1 MKILILGAA
10 GFIGTNLTLKYL
22 KRNTNVQLVLYDYK
36 MEYFNT
42 LKKKGSNNIEFR
54 EGTFDDD
61 TDFDEVVKGIDLVYH
76 MISTTIPA
84 TSNYS
89 VADGL
94 HDNVIVTNRLLD
106 ACVRQKVGKI
116 VFISSGGAVYGK
128 ENNMPLKEDAITNP
142 ISSYGIQ
149 KISIEKLLYLY
160 NYIYD
165 LDYRIVRLANPF
177 GPYQRPDGRLGVV
190 TTFIYKAINNEPVTI
205 YGDGSVIR
213 DFIYIDDAIDA
224 ILNIAEGKG
233 CDSTGKE
240 HKLFNV
246 GSGEG
251 ISINEVIKCIEKTL
265 EKKME
270 IHYKEGRKSDVP
282 VNYLDISLYESVYG
296 KLVKHSLERGVEKT
310 KKFFMEEI
318 ENGSEKN

>member
-22 KRNTNVQLVLYDYK
+22 KRNTNDQLVLYDYK
-36 MEYFNT
+36 MKYFNT

-84 TSNYS
+84 TSNYL

-94 HDNVIVTNRLLD
+94 HDNVIITNRLLD

-128 ENNMPLKEDAITNP
+128 ESNMPLKEDAITNP

-318 ENGSEKN
+318 ENGNEKN

>member
-205 YGDGSVIR
+205 YGDGSIIR
-213 DFIYIDDAIDA
+213 DFIYIDDAIRC
-224 ILNIAEGKG
+224 NIKY
-233 CDSTGKE
+233 S
-240 HKLFNV
+240 
-246 GSGEG
+246 
-251 ISINEVIKCIEKTL
+251 
-265 EKKME
+265 
-270 IHYKEGRKSDVP
+270 R
-282 VNYLDISLYESVYG
+282 
-296 KLVKHSLERGVEKT
+296 R
-310 KKFFMEEI
+310 
-318 ENGSEKN
+318 

>member
-1 MKILILGAA
+1 M
-10 GFIGTNLTLKYL
+10 
-22 KRNTNVQLVLYDYK
+22 
-36 MEYFNT
+36 
-42 LKKKGSNNIEFR
+42 
-54 EGTFDDD
+54 
-61 TDFDEVVKGIDLVYH
+61 
-76 MISTTIPA
+76 
-84 TSNYS
+84 
-89 VADGL
+89 
-94 HDNVIVTNRLLD
+94 
-106 ACVRQKVGKI
+106 
-116 VFISSGGAVYGK
+116 YGK

>member
-205 YGDGSVIR
+205 YGDGSIIR

-251 ISINEVIKCIEKTL
+251 ISINEVIKFIEKTL
-265 EKKME
+265 GKKME

-282 VNYLDISLYESVYG
+282 INYLDISLYESVYG

>member
-251 ISINEVIKCIEKTL
+251 LSINEVIKCIEKTL